1 MRDAG
6 KLPRPTERDCRGDPP
21 TRRKRLFLSRPTLRN
36 PVFRPANSSMAPRT
50 EPKEKVSTPE
60 ALLQLTATLEAKERL
75 AEALRGLGPDH
86 GVRIWVETGI
96 HPKVRMMFDRP
107 SSKDVATVV
116 GTVPVFVDS
125 LSRRFLAGAR
135 IEFVRQDG
143 REGFHVTGP
152 NVPGGAA
159 DEPSAAGPAPD
170 PEMPTEVAS
179 AARAAIEERIRK
191 ALKQIFDPE
200 IPMNLVDLGLIY
212 GFDWSSD
219 SSVII
224 RMTLTSVGCPS
235 TEQICEEV
243 ERAARE
249 ASGLPEVK
257 VDVVWQPPW
266 TPDRMS
272 MFAKRQFGYV

>member
-1 MRDAG
+1 MA
-6 KLPRPTERDCRGDPP
+6 PPAARGDRTPAPP
-21 TRRKRLFLSRPTLRN
+21 DPPLNLS
-36 PVFRPANSSMAPRT
+36 A
-50 EPKEKVSTPE
+50 TPE
-60 ALLQLTATLEAKERL
+60 AAERL
-75 AEALRGLGPDH
+75 AEALRGLAPGH

-107 SSKDVATVV
+107 SPRDIQSSI
-116 GTVPVFVDS
+116 GPVPVFVDS
-125 LSRRFLAGAR
+125 LSRRFLEGGR
-135 IEFVRQDG
+135 IEFLRRDG
-143 REGFHVTGP
+143 QEGFHVTGP
-152 NVPGGAA
+152 NVPGGAPEEA
-159 DEPSAAGPAPD
+159 AEPGTAAAAVPAPAGD
-170 PEMPTEVAS
+170 P
-179 AARAAIEERIRK
+179 AAATRAAIEEKIRK

-212 GFDWSSD
+212 GFDWASD
-219 SSVII
+219 RSVTI

-257 VDVVWQPPW
+257 IDVVWQPPW

-272 MFAKRQFGYV
+272 LLAKRQFGYV